1 MDEINNKYY
10 KVVCKCGHVGRK
22 FYIPIA
28 FAVKAENGR
37 EAAYKARYIP
47 RVKHQ
52 HKDAVLEVNELSYD
66 EYLSLK
72 QYNDNDPYLRC
83 ASKQEQSKEC
93 DLDNRIISDDH
104 FIDFKEDKKV
114 KKAKRKERVDF
125 LLKKRSQINREY
137 NEEIYA
143 Y

>member
-1 MDEINNKYY
+1 MNEINNKYY

-37 EAAYKARYIP
+37 EAAFKARYIP
-47 RVKHQ
+47 RVKRQ

-66 EYLSLK
+66 EYLLLM

-83 ASKQEQSKEC
+83 TSKQEQLKEC
-93 DLDNRIISDDH
+93 DLDNRIIFDDH
-104 FIDFKEDKKV
+104 FIDFKKDKEV

-125 LLKKRSQINREY
+125 LLKKRSQIIRAY